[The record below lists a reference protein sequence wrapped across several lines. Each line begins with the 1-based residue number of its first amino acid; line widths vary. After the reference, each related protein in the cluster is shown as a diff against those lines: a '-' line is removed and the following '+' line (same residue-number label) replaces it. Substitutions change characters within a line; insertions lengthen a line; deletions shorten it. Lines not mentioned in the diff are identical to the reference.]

1 VTKWLLVG
9 IGIVLVVLFVA
20 GFTVPFTSTGFSI
33 IQVNDVCKS
42 DLGQLGQL
50 FGGDL
55 LKICQDFQLIAFAIY
70 GAGIVG
76 IVLIIVGFIISVK
89 KKTVCS
95 YCNFVGKTEN
105 DLLEHMGNNHLDKSP
120 YKCEHCDFIG
130 ISEEILWNHY
140 KDKHPEEKKW

>member
-1 VTKWLLVG
+1 VDKWLLVG
-9 IGIVLVVLFVA
+9 IGIFLLVLFVA
-20 GFTVPFTSTGFSI
+20 GFIVPYNSTGFSI

-42 DLGQLGQL
+42 DLGLLAQL
-50 FGGDL
+50 FAGDL
-55 LKICQDFQLIAFAIY
+55 LKICQDFQLIVFGIY

-76 IVLIIVGFIISVK
+76 IVLIIVGFIIPVK
-89 KKTVCS
+89 KKTVCP

-105 DLLEHMGNNHLDKSP
+105 DLLEHKANNHLDKSP
-120 YKCEHCDFIG
+120 YKCKHCDFIG